1 MKILFV
7 VSSVAIEGGGASKML
22 VWVANQFAKDGNAV
36 TIYTHK
42 VQNGPLFYIEPS
54 IKVIS
59 HTPQENKC
67 LLYPVPHVRKLIK
80 QIRPNLVI
88 SFMSDSNFYCD
99 IAKLFTGVPVCI
111 GERSDPAEVESQPI
125 KFKIAMWLTR
135 LADGATF
142 QLQQAADYYTWLKCP
157 KQIIPN
163 PVEDAKAHVIRP
175 FLERKNEICCSSR
188 IEFFQ
193 KRQDVLIKAFHIV
206 SKSYPEMRLRLI
218 GNGPNMDDA
227 KELIKNLGLQD
238 KVSLPGQTKDPIVS
252 MVDSKIFVLSSD
264 FEGIPNAL
272 SEAMAGGLPCISTD
286 VRPGGAR
293 LLIED
298 KKNGM
303 IVPCNDPKAMADA
316 IIYLLE
322 HPDEADQMGIEA
334 RKITDRFSEQKIYSI
349 WKSFVNKIAKKY
361 NV

>member
-1 MKILFV
+1 MKIFFV
-7 VSSVAIEGGGASKML
+7 VSSIAIEGGGASKML

-67 LLYPVPHVRKLIK
+67 LLYPIPHVRKLIK

-88 SFMSDSNFYCD
+88 SFMSDSNFYCN
-99 IAKLFTGVPVCI
+99 IAKLYTGTPVCI
-111 GERSDPAEVESQPI
+111 GERNDPTVVEKQPL

-135 LADGATF
+135 LSDAATF
-142 QLQQAADYYTWLKCP
+142 QLQQAADYYSWLKCP
-157 KQIIPN
+157 KVVIPN
-163 PVEDAKAHVIRP
+163 PVTEAKAHVTLP
-175 FLERKNEICCSSR
+175 FRERKNEICCSSR

-193 KRQDVLIKAFHIV
+193 KRQDVLIKAFKIV
-206 SKSYPEMRLRLI
+206 LKSHPEMRLRLI

-238 KVSLPGQTKDPIVS
+238 KVSLPGQMKDPIIS

-286 VRPGGAR
+286 TKPGGAR

-298 KKNGM
+298 KKNGI
-303 IVPCNDPKAMADA
+303 IVPCNNPETMADA

-322 HPDEADQMGIEA
+322 HPDEADRMGIEA
-334 RKITDRFSEQKIYSI
+334 RKITERFSEQEIFCQ
-349 WKSFVNKIAKKY
+349 WKSFVSNIATRKS
-361 NV
+361 